1 VLSQPHGNRRTRGML
16 VVAGVTAAVIIPAGI
31 GWLTRFGDIDW
42 QRLAARLQGRDE
54 HARDSEPLS
63 PLATRNR
70 ASEDGARQREAAS
83 LLRFER
89 PPRPVFDDP
98 LLEEARA
105 AEYAALRKRCQ
116 AEQATWNSEQRR
128 WQLERAPLAE
138 ALVQDDLDQRLETMA
153 AVGGEGGAPEL
164 LAHCAPDG
172 TGGGGEAWLGY
183 EEMGELRKRQR
194 HAFLLRWNA
203 RLRAALEAQREAENL
218 SAGGGRGGAIADD
231 GGNAAGERQDES
243 TGLVEGGNRAA
254 ACAGLGEGLGGA
266 GQDPEGW
273 LSSGMLRVEA
283 RPISANPSRDRMMGG
298 VEQ

>member
-1 VLSQPHGNRRTRGML
+1 MQARAPDNRPLALGML

-42 QRLAARLQGRDE
+42 QRLAARLQGDDE

-70 ASEDGARQREAAS
+70 ASEDMPRQREAAS
-83 LLRFER
+83 LLRFEL

-138 ALVQDDLDQRLETMA
+138 ALVQDDLDQQLEATA
-153 AVGGEGGAPEL
+153 AVRGEGGAPEL

-218 SAGGGRGGAIADD
+218 SAGGGRGLARAIPAD
-231 GGNAAGERQDES
+231 GGSAAGERPAASSGPRQTSSGAAEC
-243 TGLVEGGNRAA
+243 GGP
-254 ACAGLGEGLGGA
+254 GGA
-266 GQDPEGW
+266 AQDPEGW

-283 RPISANPSRDRMMGG
+283 RPISANPSRDRIMDG
-298 VEQ
+298 EH

>member
-1 VLSQPHGNRRTRGML
+1 ML
-16 VVAGVTAAVIIPAGI
+16 VIAGVTAAVIIPAGI

-70 ASEDGARQREAAS
+70 ANEVDARQREAAS
-83 LLRFER
+83 LLRFEL

-98 LLEEARA
+98 LLEAARA
-105 AEYAALRKRCQ
+105 AEYAALRMRCQ
-116 AEQATWNSEQRR
+116 AEQATWNAEQRR

-203 RLRAALEAQREAENL
+203 RLRAALEAQREAENF
-218 SAGGGRGGAIADD
+218 SAGGGRGLAGAIAAD
-231 GGNAAGERQDES
+231 GGSAAGES
-243 TGLVEGGNRAA
+243 PATSSGLLEGSGRAA
-254 ACAGLGEGLGGA
+254 ECEGHGGA

-283 RPISANPSRDRMMGG
+283 RPISANPSRDRMSYDG
-298 VEQ
+298 

>member
-1 VLSQPHGNRRTRGML
+1 ML
-16 VVAGVTAAVIIPAGI
+16 VVAGVPAAVIIPAGI

-54 HARDSEPLS
+54 HAGDSERLS

-70 ASEDGARQREAAS
+70 AREDGARQREAAS
-83 LLRFER
+83 LLCFEV
-89 PPRPVFDDP
+89 PPRPVFDDL
-98 LLEEARA
+98 LLEAARA

-218 SAGGGRGGAIADD
+218 SAGGGRGLARAIAA
-231 GGNAAGERQDES
+231 GGGSAAGES
-243 TGLVEGGNRAA
+243 PAASSGPPEGSGREAE
-254 ACAGLGEGLGGA
+254 CE

-283 RPISANPSRDRMMGG
+283 RPISANPRACPRAESRQA
-298 VEQ
+298 E